1 MIDFTHIGDFSWRYF
16 FYNHY
21 LKFFHNHLYYRKMHV
36 INRGNI
42 PAKGKPV
49 LVIYN
54 HQNGLS
60 DPLNILYMFD
70 DFRQP
75 VFIARGDIFKKDRVA
90 KILRFLK
97 ILPTFRTRDGG
108 VSDIKF
114 NMTSFS
120 IAAKVLNDG
129 GTLVIAP
136 EAQHQQGRYL
146 GSFKKGF
153 PRIAFAAEEMADFQ
167 LNLQILP
174 VNIHYK
180 DYYNARSEVV
190 LTVGEPFGCTEFA
203 ESFKTDPNIAYA
215 SLNEKAR
222 TRLKAITPDIEAHEE
237 YYQEMD
243 LLRRM
248 WMKPR
253 LQAKGK
259 STSYFPNYPAEE
271 VILLREIS
279 AMQQQKP
286 QFFSDLMQT
295 AREYLDELQ
304 ILNLRDWIIGRK
316 VGLAKVLLYSIAAV
330 LIFPLFLFG
339 LVSNIIPFEIPSL
352 LRKKIKDRQLHS
364 SFNFVGGMVAFT
376 VYYLLV
382 LAMAWIVSKSFL
394 CALGCVFAMILS
406 FFIFY
411 AYKKGFI
418 KLKALWR
425 YYKLHRAGQTKRAEE
440 LKSILMRGN
449 GLMIQ

>member
-1 MIDFTHIGDFSWRYF
+1 MIDFTHVGDFSWRYF
-16 FYNHY
+16 FYNLY
-21 LKFFHNHLYYRKMHV
+21 LKFFHNHLYYRKMYV
-36 INRGNI
+36 INRENI

-49 LVIYN
+49 LIIYN

-75 VFIARGDIFKKDRVA
+75 VFIARGDIFKKDKVA

-97 ILPTFRTRDGG
+97 ILPTFRSRDGG
-108 VSDIKF
+108 VSDIKY
-114 NMTSFS
+114 NMTSFN
-120 IAAKVLNDG
+120 IAAQVLNNG

-136 EAQHQQGRYL
+136 EAQHQQGHYL

-167 LNLQILP
+167 LDLQILP

-203 ESFKTDPNIAYA
+203 ENFKTDPNIAYGL
-215 SLNEKAR
+215 LNEKAR
-222 TRLKAITPDIEAHEE
+222 ARLKAITPDIEAYED
-237 YYQEMD
+237 YYQEID
-243 LLRRM
+243 LLRCM
-248 WMKPR
+248 WVKPR
-253 LQAKGK
+253 LQQKGL
-259 STSYFPNYPAEE
+259 SASYFPNYPAEE
-271 VILLREIS
+271 VTLLQEI
-279 AMQQQKP
+279 ADMQRQEP
-286 QFFSDLMQT
+286 QRFTQLMGIT
-295 AREYLDELQ
+295 HEYLEELQ
-304 ILNLRDWIIGRK
+304 RLNLRDWIIGKK
-316 VGLAKVLLYSIAAV
+316 VGLAKVLFYTLVAV
-330 LIFPLFLFG
+330 LFFPLFLFG
-339 LVSNIIPFEIPSL
+339 LVSNIIPFEVPAL
-352 LRKKIKDRQLHS
+352 LRKKIKDKQLHS

-394 CALGCVFAMILS
+394 CALCCMFAMIVS

-411 AYKKGFI
+411 AYKKGLI

-425 YYKLHRAGQTKRAEE
+425 YYKLHRRGETSRAEE
-440 LKSILMRGN
+440 LDAQLKSY
-449 GLMIQ
+449 

>member
-1 MIDFTHIGDFSWRYF
+1 MIDFTHVGDFSWRYF
-16 FYNHY
+16 FYNLY
-21 LKFFHNHLYYRKMHV
+21 LKFFHNHLYYRKMYV
-36 INRGNI
+36 INRENI

-49 LVIYN
+49 LIIYN

-75 VFIARGDIFKKDRVA
+75 VFIARGDIFKKDKVA

-97 ILPTFRTRDGG
+97 ILPTFRSRDGG
-108 VSDIKF
+108 VSDIKY
-114 NMTSFS
+114 NMTSFN
-120 IAAKVLNDG
+120 IAAQVLNNG

-136 EAQHQQGRYL
+136 EAQHQQGHYL

-153 PRIAFAAEEMADFQ
+153 PRIAFAAEEMADFK
-167 LNLQILP
+167 LDLQILP

-203 ESFKTDPNIAYA
+203 ENFKTDPNIAYGL
-215 SLNEKAR
+215 LNEKAR
-222 TRLKAITPDIEAHEE
+222 ARLKAITPDIEAFED
-237 YYQEMD
+237 YYQEID
-243 LLRRM
+243 LLRCM
-248 WMKPR
+248 WVKPR
-253 LQAKGK
+253 LEKKGL

-271 VILLREIS
+271 VELLQEI
-279 AMQQQKP
+279 ADMQRQEP
-286 QFFSDLMQT
+286 QRFTQLMGIT
-295 AREYLDELQ
+295 HEYLEELQ
-304 ILNLRDWIIGRK
+304 RLNLRDWIIGRK
-316 VGLAKVLLYSIAAV
+316 VGLAKVLFYTLVAV
-330 LIFPLFLFG
+330 LFFPLFLFG
-339 LVSNIIPFEIPSL
+339 LVSNIIPFEVPAL

-376 VYYLLV
+376 VYYLVV
-382 LAMAWIVSKSFL
+382 LAIAWIVSKSFL
-394 CALGCVFAMILS
+394 CALGCMFAMIVS

-411 AYKKGFI
+411 AYKKGLI

-425 YYKLHRAGQTKRAEE
+425 YYKLHRRGETSRAEE
-440 LKSILMRGN
+440 LDAQLKSY
-449 GLMIQ
+449 

>member
-1 MIDFTHIGDFSWRYF
+1 MIDFTHVGDFSWRYF
-16 FYNHY
+16 CYNLY
-21 LKFFHNHLYYRKMHV
+21 LKFFHNHLYYRKIYIV
-36 INRGNI
+36 NRKNI

-49 LVIYN
+49 LIIYN

-90 KILRFLK
+90 KILRFMK
-97 ILPTFRTRDGG
+97 ILPTFRSRDGG

-136 EAQHQQGRYL
+136 EAQHQQGHYL
-146 GSFKKGF
+146 GIFKKGF
-153 PRIAFAAEEMADFQ
+153 PRIAFAAEEMADFK
-167 LNLQILP
+167 LDLQILP

-203 ESFKTDPNIAYA
+203 ENFKTDPNIAYRL
-215 SLNEKAR
+215 LNEKAR
-222 TRLKAITPDIEAHEE
+222 ARLKAITPDIEAYED
-237 YYQEMD
+237 YYQEID
-243 LLRRM
+243 LLRQM
-248 WMKPR
+248 WVKPR
-253 LQAKGK
+253 LQKK
-259 STSYFPNYPAEE
+259 CLSTSYFPNYPAEE
-271 VILLREIS
+271 VALLQDIAS
-279 AMQQQKP
+279 LQQQKP
-286 QFFSDLMQT
+286 QEFSDLMHAT
-295 AREYLDELQ
+295 HEYVVEMQ
-304 ILNLRDWIIGRK
+304 KLNLRDWIIGKK
-316 VGLAKVLLYSIAAV
+316 VGLAKVLLYTLMAV
-330 LIFPLFLFG
+330 LLFPLFLFG
-339 LVSNIIPFEIPSL
+339 LVSNIIPFEVPAL

-364 SFNFVGGMVAFT
+364 SFNFVGGVVAFT

-382 LAMAWIVSKSFL
+382 LAVAWIVSKSFL
-394 CALGCVFAMILS
+394 CALGCVFAMIVS

-411 AYKKGFI
+411 AYKKGFV

-425 YYKLHRAGQTKRAEE
+425 YHKLQRRGETARMEE
-440 LKSILMRGN
+440 LKNIIAHWSW
-449 GLMIQ
+449 

>member
-1 MIDFTHIGDFSWRYF
+1 MIDFTHVGDFSWRYF
-16 FYNHY
+16 WYNHY

-36 INRGNI
+36 INRENI

-49 LVIYN
+49 LIIYN

-108 VSDIKF
+108 VSDIKY
-114 NMTSFS
+114 NMTSFG

-136 EAQHQQGRYL
+136 EAQHQQGHYL

-153 PRIAFAAEEMADFQ
+153 PRIAFAAEEMSDFK
-167 LNLQILP
+167 LDLQILP

-190 LTVGEPFGCTEFA
+190 LTVGEPFGCAEFA
-203 ESFKTDPNIAYA
+203 EVFKDDPNAAYLA
-215 SLNEKAR
+215 LNKKAR
-222 TRLKAITPDIEAHEE
+222 AQLKAITPDVEQYEE
-237 YYQEMD
+237 FYQEID
-243 LLRRM
+243 FLRQL
-248 WMKPR
+248 WIKPR
-253 LQAKGK
+253 LEKKGL
-259 STSYFPNYPAEE
+259 STSYFPNYPQEE
-271 VILLREIS
+271 IELLQEIS
-279 AMQQQKP
+279 AMQSEQP
-286 QFFSDLMQT
+286 EHFSQLMQNT
-295 AREYLDELQ
+295 REYLDELRR
-304 ILNLRDWIIGRK
+304 LNLRDWIIGRK
-316 VGLAKVLLYSIAAV
+316 VGLAKVLLYTISAV
-330 LIFPLFLFG
+330 LAFPFYLFG
-339 LVSNIIPFEIPSL
+339 LINNIIPFAMPAM

-364 SFNFVGGMVAFT
+364 SFNFVGGMVSFT
-376 VYYLLV
+376 IFYLLV
-382 LAMAWIVSKSFL
+382 FAIVWIASKSVL
-394 CALGCVFAMILS
+394 CALGFLLLMCLS
-406 FFIFY
+406 FFAFY
-411 AYKKGFI
+411 YYKRGFI

-425 YYKLHRAGQTKRAEE
+425 YYKLQHVGETRRAEE
-440 LKSILMRGN
+440 LKRL
-449 GLMIQ
+449 LVE

>member
-1 MIDFTHIGDFSWRYF
+1 MIDFTHVGDFSWRYF
-16 FYNHY
+16 WYNHY

-36 INRGNI
+36 INRENI

-49 LVIYN
+49 LIIYN

-108 VSDIKF
+108 VSDIKY
-114 NMTSFS
+114 NMTSFG

-136 EAQHQQGRYL
+136 EAQHQQGHYL

-153 PRIAFAAEEMADFQ
+153 PRIAFAAEDMADFK
-167 LNLQILP
+167 LDLQILP

-190 LTVGEPFGCTEFA
+190 LTVGEPFGCAEFA
-203 ESFKTDPNIAYA
+203 EIFKNDSNAAYLA
-215 SLNEKAR
+215 LNEKAR
-222 TRLKAITPDIEAHEE
+222 AQLKAITPDVEQYEE
-237 YYQEMD
+237 FYQEID
-243 LLRRM
+243 FLRQL
-248 WMKPR
+248 WVKTR
-253 LQAKGK
+253 LEKKGL
-259 STSYFPNYPAEE
+259 STSYFPNYPLEE
-271 VILLREIS
+271 MVLLQEIS
-279 AMQQQKP
+279 AMQSEQPERFLQ
-286 QFFSDLMQT
+286 LMQNT
-295 AREYLDELQ
+295 REYLDELQ
-304 ILNLRDWIIGRK
+304 KLNLRDWIIGRN
-316 VGLAKVLLYSIAAV
+316 VCFSKVLLYTISAV
-330 LIFPLFLFG
+330 LAFPFYLFG
-339 LVSNIIPFEIPSL
+339 LINNIIPFAVPAM

-364 SFNFVGGMVAFT
+364 SFNFVGGMVSFT
-376 VYYLLV
+376 IFYLLV
-382 LAMAWIVSKSFL
+382 FAIVWIASKSVL
-394 CALGCVFAMILS
+394 CALGYLLLMYLS
-406 FFIFY
+406 FFAFY
-411 AYKKGFI
+411 YYKRGFI

-425 YYKLHRAGQTKRAEE
+425 YYKLQHAGETRRAEE
-440 LKSILMRGN
+440 LKRL
-449 GLMIQ
+449 LVE

>member
-1 MIDFTHIGDFSWRYF
+1 MIDFTHVGDFSWRYF
-16 FYNHY
+16 CYNHY

-49 LVIYN
+49 LIIYN

-97 ILPTFRTRDGG
+97 ILPTFRSRDGG
-108 VSDIKF
+108 VSDIKY
-114 NMTSFS
+114 NMTSFN
-120 IAAKVLNDG
+120 IAAQVLNNG

-136 EAQHQQGRYL
+136 EAQHQQGHYL

-153 PRIAFAAEEMADFQ
+153 PRIAFAAEEMADFK
-167 LNLQILP
+167 LDLQILP

-190 LTVGEPFGCTEFA
+190 LTVGEPFGCAEFA
-203 ESFKTDPNIAYA
+203 ENFKTDPNIAYKL
-215 SLNEKAR
+215 LNEKAR
-222 TRLKAITPDIEAHEE
+222 ARLKAITPDIEAHEE
-237 YYQEMD
+237 YYQEID
-243 LLRRM
+243 LLRCK
-248 WMKPR
+248 WVKPR
-253 LQAKGK
+253 MEKKGL
-259 STSYFPNYPAEE
+259 SASYFPNYPAEE
-271 VILLREIS
+271 VELLQEI
-279 AMQQQKP
+279 ADMQQQEP
-286 QFFSDLMQT
+286 QRFMQLMGIT
-295 AREYLDELQ
+295 HEYLDELQ
-304 ILNLRDWIIGRK
+304 RLNLRDWIIGRK
-316 VGLAKVLLYSIAAV
+316 VGLAKVLFYTLVAV
-330 LIFPLFLFG
+330 LLFPLFLFG
-339 LVSNIIPFEIPSL
+339 LVSNILPFEFPAL
-352 LRKKIKDRQLHS
+352 FRKKIKDRQLHS
-364 SFNFVGGMVAFT
+364 SFNFVGGMLSFT

-382 LAMAWIVSKSFL
+382 LAIAWIVSKSFL
-394 CALGCVFAMILS
+394 CALGCVFAMIVS

-411 AYKKGFI
+411 AYKKGLI

-425 YYKLHRAGQTKRAEE
+425 YHKLQRRGETRRAEE
-440 LKSILMRGN
+440 LKNIITRWSW
-449 GLMIQ
+449 

>member
-1 MIDFTHIGDFSWRYF
+1 MIDFTHVGDFSWRYF
-16 FYNHY
+16 WYNHY

-36 INRGNI
+36 INRENI

-49 LVIYN
+49 LIIYN

-108 VSDIKF
+108 VSDIKY
-114 NMTSFS
+114 NMTSFG

-136 EAQHQQGRYL
+136 EAQHQQGHYL

-153 PRIAFAAEEMADFQ
+153 PRIAFAAEEMSDFK
-167 LNLQILP
+167 LDLQILP

-190 LTVGEPFGCTEFA
+190 LTVGEPFGCAEFA
-203 ESFKTDPNIAYA
+203 EVFKDDPNAAYLA
-215 SLNEKAR
+215 LNKKAR
-222 TRLKAITPDIEAHEE
+222 AQLKAITPDVEQYEE
-237 YYQEMD
+237 FYQEID
-243 LLRRM
+243 FLRQL
-248 WMKPR
+248 WIKPR
-253 LQAKGK
+253 LEKKGL
-259 STSYFPNYPAEE
+259 STSYFPNYPQEE
-271 VILLREIS
+271 IELLHEIS
-279 AMQQQKP
+279 AMQSEQP
-286 QFFSDLMQT
+286 EHFSQLMQNT
-295 AREYLDELQ
+295 REYLDELRR
-304 ILNLRDWIIGRK
+304 LNLRDWIIGRK
-316 VGLAKVLLYSIAAV
+316 VGLAKVLLYTISAV
-330 LIFPLFLFG
+330 LAFPFYLFG
-339 LVSNIIPFEIPSL
+339 LINNIIPFAMPAM

-364 SFNFVGGMVAFT
+364 SFNFVGGMVSFT
-376 VYYLLV
+376 IFYLLV
-382 LAMAWIVSKSFL
+382 FAIVWIASKSVL
-394 CALGCVFAMILS
+394 CALGFLLLMCLS
-406 FFIFY
+406 FFAFY
-411 AYKKGFI
+411 YYKRGFI

-425 YYKLHRAGQTKRAEE
+425 YYKLQHAGETRRAEE
-440 LKSILMRGN
+440 LKRL
-449 GLMIQ
+449 LVE

>member
-1 MIDFTHIGDFSWRYF
+1 MY
-16 FYNHY
+16 
-21 LKFFHNHLYYRKMHV
+21 V
-36 INRGNI
+36 INRENI

-49 LVIYN
+49 LIIYN

-75 VFIARGDIFKKDRVA
+75 VFIARGDIFKKDKVA

-97 ILPTFRTRDGG
+97 ILPTFRSRDGG
-108 VSDIKF
+108 VSDIKY
-114 NMTSFS
+114 NMTSFN
-120 IAAKVLNDG
+120 IAAQVLNNG

-136 EAQHQQGRYL
+136 EAQHQQGHYL

-153 PRIAFAAEEMADFQ
+153 PRIAFAAEEMADFK
-167 LNLQILP
+167 LDLQILP

-203 ESFKTDPNIAYA
+203 ENFKTDPNIAYGL
-215 SLNEKAR
+215 LNEKAR
-222 TRLKAITPDIEAHEE
+222 ARLKAITPDIEAFED
-237 YYQEMD
+237 YYQEID
-243 LLRRM
+243 LLRCM
-248 WMKPR
+248 WVKPR
-253 LQAKGK
+253 LEKKGL

-271 VILLREIS
+271 VELLQEI
-279 AMQQQKP
+279 ADMQRQEP
-286 QFFSDLMQT
+286 QRFTQLMGIT
-295 AREYLDELQ
+295 HEYLEELQ
-304 ILNLRDWIIGRK
+304 RLNLRDWIIGRK
-316 VGLAKVLLYSIAAV
+316 VGLAKVLFYTLVAV
-330 LIFPLFLFG
+330 LFFPLFLFG
-339 LVSNIIPFEIPSL
+339 LVSNIIPFEVPAL

-376 VYYLLV
+376 VYYLVV
-382 LAMAWIVSKSFL
+382 LAIAWIVSKSFL
-394 CALGCVFAMILS
+394 CALGCMFAMIVS

-411 AYKKGFI
+411 AYKKGLI

-425 YYKLHRAGQTKRAEE
+425 YYKLHRRGETSRAEE
-440 LKSILMRGN
+440 LDAQLKSY
-449 GLMIQ
+449 

>member
-1 MIDFTHIGDFSWRYF
+1 MIDFTHVGDFSWRYF
-16 FYNHY
+16 CYNHY
-21 LKFFHNHLYYRKMHV
+21 LKFFHNNLYYRKIHV
-36 INRGNI
+36 VNRENI
-42 PAKGKPV
+42 PAKGQPV

-54 HQNGLS
+54 HQNGLN

-108 VSDIKF
+108 VSDIKY

-136 EAQHQQGRYL
+136 EAQHQQGHYL

-153 PRIAFAAEEMADFQ
+153 PRIAFAAEEMADFK
-167 LNLQILP
+167 LDLQILP

-203 ESFKTDPNIAYA
+203 ENFKTDPNIAYRL
-215 SLNEKAR
+215 LNEKAR
-222 TRLKAITPDIEAHEE
+222 ARLKAITPDIEAYED
-237 YYQEMD
+237 YYQEID
-243 LLRRM
+243 LLRQM
-248 WMKPR
+248 WVKPR
-253 LQAKGK
+253 LQKKGL
-259 STSYFPNYPAEE
+259 SSSYFPNYPAEE
-271 VILLREIS
+271 VTLLQDI
-279 AMQQQKP
+279 ATMQQQKP
-286 QFFSDLMQT
+286 QEFSDLMQIT
-295 AREYLDELQ
+295 REYVDELQ
-304 ILNLRDWIIGRK
+304 KLNLRDWIIGRK
-316 VGLAKVLLYSIAAV
+316 AGWAKVLLYTIVAV
-330 LIFPLFLFG
+330 LLFPLFLFG
-339 LVSNIIPFEIPSL
+339 LVSNILPFEFPAL
-352 LRKKIKDRQLHS
+352 FRKKIKDRQLHS
-364 SFNFVGGMVAFT
+364 SFNFVGGMVSFT

-382 LAMAWIVSKSFL
+382 LAIAWIVSKSFL
-394 CALGCVFAMILS
+394 CALGCVFAMIVS

-411 AYKKGFI
+411 AYKKALI

-425 YYKLHRAGQTKRAEE
+425 YYKLQHAGQTKQAEKLKEE
-440 LKSILMRGN
+440 LVAFN
-449 GLMIQ
+449 A